1 MTWMNTNPLIITISQ
16 VVPPWHVLNSQK
28 RYLMSHL
35 YYFFMI
41 KNPRSCKWSCE
52 YFVSPEVFEL
62 LLSSA
67 LVLLKTPDNNSVIF
81 PYHKISDNLCRSSS
95 FKIVSFYPNLI
106 KWYSELQKKKCS
118 VKHSTIITTEEK
130 NVITHHQDLIE
141 AVTESVMVQMLV
153 MKQFTPTLKSG
164 SLSLSLSSTLFLL
177 FVLTT

>member
-1 MTWMNTNPLIITISQ
+1 MQLTCSSFVTLYLITLHFLISLSFVLPKPKKFSSMT
-16 VVPPWHVLNSQK
+16 QK
-28 RYLMSHL
+28 KS
-35 YYFFMI
+35 
-41 KNPRSCKWSCE
+41 
-52 YFVSPEVFEL
+52 
-62 LLSSA
+62 
-67 LVLLKTPDNNSVIF
+67 IF

-153 MKQFTPTLKSG
+153 MKQFTPTLNSG